1 MPTTNNEHTLIS
13 QYYTEEEV
21 AEFLNK
27 TINSLR
33 ADASRRKGAPRTVIG
48 KRVLYNKI
56 SFEAWILEREVRFEL
71 IFKKIF
77 FKVIKIINVKHVSQG
92 SPIISNY
99 NIYKN

>member
-1 MPTTNNEHTLIS
+1 MSNNFLS

-33 ADASRRKGAPRTVIG
+33 ADASRRKGAPRTVVG

-56 SFEAWILEREVRFEL
+56 SFEAWILEKEVL
-71 IFKKIF
+71 KINNDNHF
-77 FKVIKIINVKHVSQG
+77 YSESVNTATYIIN
-92 SPIISNY
+92 
-99 NIYKN
+99 

>member
-1 MPTTNNEHTLIS
+1 MPTNNEHTLLS

-27 TINSLR
+27 AINSLR

-56 SFEAWILEREVRFEL
+56 SFEAWILEKEVRFDNL
-71 IFKKIF
+71 RK
-77 FKVIKIINVKHVSQG
+77 
-92 SPIISNY
+92 
-99 NIYKN
+99 

>member
-1 MPTTNNEHTLIS
+1 MSNNENTLLS

-48 KRVLYNKI
+48 KVFEKI
-56 SFEAWILEREVRFEL
+56 LDFTT
-71 IFKKIF
+71 
-77 FKVIKIINVKHVSQG
+77 
-92 SPIISNY
+92 
-99 NIYKN
+99 IYTLPCSLFHFLALPLFR

>member
-1 MPTTNNEHTLIS
+1 MSNTENHLIS

-48 KRVLYNKI
+48 KRVLYNKN
-56 SFEAWILEREVRFEL
+56 SFEAWILEKEVRFENL
-71 IFKKIF
+71 R
-77 FKVIKIINVKHVSQG
+77 
-92 SPIISNY
+92 
-99 NIYKN
+99 

>member
-1 MPTTNNEHTLIS
+1 MPTTNNENSILS

-21 AEFLNK
+21 AEFLGK

-56 SFEAWILEREVRFEL
+56 SFEAWVLEKEVLKINILFL
-71 IFKKIF
+71 TKKICVF
-77 FKVIKIINVKHVSQG
+77 MISWKILFSIKRYYIDWCFI
-92 SPIISNY
+92 
-99 NIYKN
+99 

>member
-1 MPTTNNEHTLIS
+1 MPTTNNENSILT

-21 AEFLNK
+21 AQFLGK

-56 SFEAWILEREVRFEL
+56 SFEAWVLEKEVRYDNL
-71 IFKKIF
+71 R
-77 FKVIKIINVKHVSQG
+77 
-92 SPIISNY
+92 
-99 NIYKN
+99 